1 MKKFLTLGFILISL
15 SSFGQIKFK
24 FPDTRVLTDINGGVI
39 DRGDQFDVMV
49 HANGNGDAVT
59 RQLLFDFQ
67 YDQTNFEIVSVNHTG
82 TGGNGGVFPQ
92 GSNIQLSWQNYPGYS
107 YAGNSTFTNGT
118 QRYVSNA
125 TYAYNATGSNAIL
138 RATLTWAIM
147 GTGAMPFNS
156 FSQMLVVRLRLKA
169 ASTANSFNPIKL
181 NFVAGWNGQGVGV
194 PTIMDTPLS
203 TEVIMNQNTGKLV
216 TAKVDVSSNLLSL
229 SDVKVSFRDTL
240 SGIGQLFSV
249 LSNGNVDIN
258 QSLLSENKVYEVS
271 LMHSID
277 KTYAVYNGAITIS
290 DFTTAQ
296 SEFTSMGLDGSNGQ
310 ILKTG
315 QSLYAADIN
324 RNKVIDGGDLPRL
337 LGQVVGIDTLVTIP
351 SGYAMG
357 SNGWM
362 SLPTWR
368 ATDATSIAGQ
378 TEWCIVNVDGYGS
391 GQARVY
397 IDLREFN
404 GINTLPEHIKS
415 LQLFDLYSGPV
426 EFMSKDAAWA
436 FYKVP
441 STFSTISTSTF
452 APYIRTMGNND
463 YGIKAEFS
471 FNADPSNS
479 WGSITS
485 SNWKDITYP
494 KTYVKTGVLGTN
506 EIVDLKYL
514 LWGDVNRSH
523 SSQVVTISN
532 GANTVQTN
540 AVNSL
545 MTNTAFRTMATQS
558 TSFINT
564 PNDISSIDVNLVNV
578 TVTSNNVEIPVSL
591 TTNGNAVSG
600 LQFQFDYDPS
610 KIKFE
615 ELKSDLPN
623 SWYVFVNSID
633 GKVKFGAIDQ
643 NSKTPINGTN
653 IPFKLKFSTIGSG
666 VEILTSVKVSP
677 TMDASDSKGVQL
689 GINLNST
696 QIKLTGYKNF

>member
-1 MKKFLTLGFILISL
+1 MRKFLLVGFLMMSL
-15 SSFGQIKFK
+15 TSFSQIKFK

-39 DRGDQFDVMV
+39 DRGDQFDVIV
-49 HANGNGDAVT
+49 HANGNSDAVT
-59 RQLLFDFQ
+59 RQLMFDFQ
-67 YDQTNFEIVSVNHTG
+67 YDQTNFEVISVNHTG
-82 TGGNGGVFPQ
+82 TGGNGGILPG

-107 YAGNSTFTNGT
+107 YAGNSTYSNGT

-125 TYAYNATGSNAIL
+125 TYVYNGAGSNAIL
-138 RATLTWAIM
+138 RATITWA
-147 GTGAMPFNS
+147 TTSSMPYAS
-156 FSQMLVVRLRLKA
+156 YDRMLIVRFKLKTT
-169 ASTANSFNPIKL
+169 STSNSFNPVKL
-181 NFVAGWNGQGVGV
+181 NFVAGWNAQGVGV
-194 PTIMDTPLS
+194 ATYMDSPLS
-203 TEVIMNQNTGKLV
+203 TEVIMNQNTGKFI
-216 TAKVDVSSNLLSL
+216 TAKVDINSNLLAL
-229 SDVKVSFRDTL
+229 SDIKVSFRDTATNT
-240 SGIGQLFSV
+240 GQLFNV
-249 LSNGNVDIN
+249 LSNGNVDIS

-271 LMHSID
+271 VMHNID
-277 KTYAVYNGAITIS
+277 KTNAIYNGAITIS

-296 SEFTSMGLDGSNGQ
+296 GEFTSMGLDGSNGQ

-324 RNKVIDGGDLPRL
+324 RNKIIDGGDLPRL
-337 LGQVVGIDTLVTIP
+337 LAQVVGLDTLVTVP
-351 SGYAMG
+351 QGYVMG
-357 SNGWM
+357 SGGYM

-378 TEWCIVNVDGYGS
+378 TEWCIINVDGYGS
-391 GQARVY
+391 GQSRVY

-426 EFMSKDAAWA
+426 EFMSKDGSWA

-441 STFSTISTSTF
+441 SNFLNLSTSTF
-452 APYIRTMGNND
+452 APYIRTIGNND
-463 YGIKAEFS
+463 YGIKAEFT
-471 FNADPSNS
+471 FNSDPSNS

-523 SSQVVTISN
+523 SSQVVTSSN
-532 GANTVQTN
+532 GTSTVQTN

-545 MTNTAFRTMATQS
+545 MTNSAFRTMATQS

-564 PNDISSIDVNLVNV
+564 PNEISSIDVNLSNV
-578 TVTSNNVEIPVSL
+578 TVTSNSVEIPVTL
-591 TTNGNAVSG
+591 NTNGNSVGG
-600 LQFQFDYDPS
+600 LQFEFDYDNT
-610 KIKFE
+610 KLKFE
-615 ELKSDLPN
+615 ELKSEVPN
-623 SWYVFVNSID
+623 SWYIFANSKE

-643 NSKTPINGTN
+643 NNKTSINGNLT
-653 IPFKLKFSTIGSG
+653 PFKIRFSTIGNG
-666 VEILTSVKVSP
+666 VDILTSVKVSP
-677 TMDASDSKGVQL
+677 TMDASSSNGTQL
-689 GINLNST
+689 GINLNTT